1 MVFLQ
6 ELALVIT
13 LICPQ
18 ATQVRDYIRD
28 VVVNAEGTLLTR
40 LNELR
45 ENSQG
50 RDLAASPG
58 QVDAAIPMQV
68 DAAIP
73 MQVDNEETSSDNE
86 LVSLS
91 DFEAKWRCFNM
102 IEVESVLN
110 T

>member
-50 RDLAASPG
+50 RNLAASPG
-58 QVDAAIPMQV
+58 QR

-73 MQVDNEETSSDNE
+73 MQVDNEEPSSDNE

>member
-1 MVFLQ
+1 M
-6 ELALVIT
+6 
-13 LICPQ
+13 
-18 ATQVRDYIRD
+18 
-28 VVVNAEGTLLTR
+28 VVNAEGPLLTR

-68 DAAIP
+68 D
-73 MQVDNEETSSDNE
+73 NEEPSSDNE

-91 DFEAKWRCFNM
+91 DLEAKWRCF
-102 IEVESVLN
+102 IIITVESV
-110 T
+110 